1 MNRALLF
8 VIGVF
13 SLALC
18 AVPQDGAVRVPE
30 PEAKKAV
37 LTRVEPEYPPMAKQM
52 RVMGRVQ
59 VDAFIDAEGSF
70 EKVQPLNGNMLL
82 STAAVNAVKRWKFS
96 PLPPDGKAVKA
107 VTTLTFDFKL

>member
-1 MNRALLF
+1 
-8 VIGVF
+8 
-13 SLALC
+13 
-18 AVPQDGAVRVPE
+18 
-30 PEAKKAV
+30 
-37 LTRVEPEYPPMAKQM
+37 MAKQM

-59 VDAFIDAEGSF
+59 VDAYIDADGSI

-96 PLPPDGKAVKA
+96 PLTSDGKAVKA